1 MVNLTGEGGGEDA
14 SCVRTPPEQAFPVQ
28 TEQRRAAPPLEN
40 ALSVCTI
47 LCGLIAFAAGLVPSA
62 HSVASW
68 LGVLGFCGGLYSQYV
83 SATTPERA
91 LNIVGIVASFVGV
104 AFGIRHGGFL
114 P

>member
-1 MVNLTGEGGGEDA
+1 MSRAPGRGRSGPSRFRLNSDG
-14 SCVRTPPEQAFPVQ
+14 
-28 TEQRRAAPPLEN
+28 RRHPLEN
-40 ALSVCTI
+40 VLSVGTI
-47 LCGLIAFAAGLVPSA
+47 LCGLIAFVTGFIPSA
-62 HSVASW
+62 HPVASF
-68 LGVLGFCGGLYSQYV
+68 LGVLGFVGGLYSQYI

>member
-1 MVNLTGEGGGEDA
+1 MPHV
-14 SCVRTPPEQAFPVQ
+14 PEHSQS
-28 TEQRRAAPPLEN
+28 RRFRFRLNSDGRRHPLEN
-40 ALSVCTI
+40 VLSVCTI
-47 LCGLIAFAAGLVPSA
+47 LCGLIAFVAGLVPSA
-62 HSVASW
+62 HPVASW

-104 AFGIRHGGFL
+104 AFGIRNGGFL

>member
-1 MVNLTGEGGGEDA
+1 MPHV
-14 SCVRTPPEQAFPVQ
+14 PEHGQS
-28 TEQRRAAPPLEN
+28 RRFRFRLNSDGRRHPLEN
-40 ALSVCTI
+40 VLSVCTI
-47 LCGLIAFAAGLVPSA
+47 LCGLIAFVAGFVPSA
-62 HSVASW
+62 HPVASW
-68 LGVLGFCGGLYSQYV
+68 LGVLGFFGGLYSQYV

>member
-1 MVNLTGEGGGEDA
+1 MSGHHR
-14 SCVRTPPEQAFPVQ
+14 S
-28 TEQRRAAPPLEN
+28 RRFRFRLNSDGRRHPLEN